1 MERVKEGEYGRCT
14 LYTCMKIDQGNL
26 SKSFYVAGREMREN
40 DGGNEPNQCTL
51 WAYMEM
57 SQWNH
62 LYNYYMLIE
71 MFKK

>member
-51 WAYMEM
+51 
-57 SQWNH
+57 
-62 LYNYYMLIE
+62 
-71 MFKK
+71 